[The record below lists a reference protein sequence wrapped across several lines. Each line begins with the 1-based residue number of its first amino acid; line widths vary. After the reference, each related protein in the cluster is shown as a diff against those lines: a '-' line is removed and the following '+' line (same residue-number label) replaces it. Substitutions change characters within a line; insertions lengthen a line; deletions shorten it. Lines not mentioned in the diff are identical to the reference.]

1 MNKTEEEAKRLYEA
15 CLSGSVE
22 TLNALLVKDQL
33 ILNRVSSAECFSSD
47 TPLHVAASCGHL
59 EFTKALLLR
68 KPKLATELDSRRCTP
83 LHLASTEGHFEIV
96 RELLRVNPE
105 TVEYLLGIKSVKDH
119 ADDKNQSGS
128 TALDIV
134 EHCPNRDL
142 KTMEIREFLL
152 QASVHRSNCD
162 GPKPNPELPPK
173 SPRRTDQHCRG
184 KTGVIFMGCISW
196 FWTRFKVDRDW
207 LKEQFSA
214 SRTLLASS
222 SDEIPI
228 SSPLTPVLALGSGKP
243 EEEKVLSKP
252 SKVQA
257 VLKGIKQLE
266 LEEGHHKLSLLL
278 QSIDILEGQSPALGC
293 MDLDL
298 AIREDEPPKPTNESS
313 IAVRVAYDRWER
325 SNRLSL
331 MLIKT
336 HISSSIRNSIPSC
349 DKVKDYM
356 KAIEEQFVSSD
367 KALASTLMNRIV
379 EARNAKFIEDI
390 DISGSKSQRIEW
402 EQSPDSITAPE
413 NEEKLVVI
421 QDNQQDILYEHE
433 NEEAPTDQQRPVNTD
448 SSTQNPPNV
457 NEVVEIRKSSRIKKS
472 TISSDYLVYLMES
485 DYDIGPK
492 DDPISF
498 TDAVIHSARA
508 NATHDHGLDP
518 DRLLVAEAFVGK
530 GLFLKRVFFHA
541 GGRSGIMH
549 KPECR
554 LTVVVREIT
563 PEEEAE
569 IAKLKVSNFLK
580 LTKRE
585 RRLVPHKLIETTPI
599 WNRKSKATTHG

>member
-22 TLNALLVKDQL
+22 ALNALLVKDQL

-68 KPKLATELDSRRCTP
+68 KPKLASELDSRRCTP

-105 TVEYLLGIKSVKDH
+105 TVEYLLGIESVKDH
-119 ADDKNQSGS
+119 VNDKNQSGS

-152 QASVHRSNCD
+152 EAGVHRSNCD
-162 GPKPNPELPPK
+162 VPKPNPELPPE
-173 SPRRTDQHCRG
+173 SPPRTDQHCCG
-184 KTGVIFMGCISW
+184 KTGVIFMRCISW
-196 FWTRFKVDRDW
+196 FWTRFKVDRGW
-207 LKEQFSA
+207 LKEQFST

-222 SDEIPI
+222 SDETPI
-228 SSPLTPVLALGSGKP
+228 SSPLTPVLALERRKFYLNLQ
-243 EEEKVLSKP
+243 KF
-252 SKVQA
+252 
-257 VLKGIKQLE
+257 KQCNVGNKAFKWTMLE
-266 LEEGHHKLSLLL
+266 TRPLNLNSN
-278 QSIDILEGQSPALGC
+278 AL
-293 MDLDL
+293 M
-298 AIREDEPPKPTNESS
+298 
-313 IAVRVAYDRWER
+313 
-325 SNRLSL
+325 
-331 MLIKT
+331 
-336 HISSSIRNSIPSC
+336 
-349 DKVKDYM
+349 
-356 KAIEEQFVSSD
+356 
-367 KALASTLMNRIV
+367 
-379 EARNAKFIEDI
+379 
-390 DISGSKSQRIEW
+390 
-402 EQSPDSITAPE
+402 
-413 NEEKLVVI
+413 
-421 QDNQQDILYEHE
+421 
-433 NEEAPTDQQRPVNTD
+433 
-448 SSTQNPPNV
+448 
-457 NEVVEIRKSSRIKKS
+457 
-472 TISSDYLVYLMES
+472 
-485 DYDIGPK
+485 
-492 DDPISF
+492 
-498 TDAVIHSARA
+498 VIHSARA

-541 GGRSGIMH
+541 RGRSGIMH

-580 LTKRE
+580 LTKQE

-599 WNRKSKATTHG
+599 WNCKSKATTHG